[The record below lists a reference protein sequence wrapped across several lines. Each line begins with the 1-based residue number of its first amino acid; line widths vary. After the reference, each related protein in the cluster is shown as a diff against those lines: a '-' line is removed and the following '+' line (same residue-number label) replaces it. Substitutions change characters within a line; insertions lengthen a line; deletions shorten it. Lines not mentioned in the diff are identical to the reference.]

1 MIVIDHLPIT
11 SLIRKNTANAIVME
25 MQNGSLQLA
34 GVYTRMSLLVEKVCD
49 VCQEEFS
56 STAAMKC
63 HKRMHEAATK
73 IFKEVILDPKPKCK
87 YGDCDHSPEDHEAG
101 VCWHI
106 VDKSLID
113 VPDDNKFCGCHK
125 NAELNHDW
133 DIKKRRNPIDGEGW
147 MDPHIGTK
155 DEAIMITKVCKV
167 CRNVLLI
174 RVDSDACS
182 SCRR

>member
-1 MIVIDHLPIT
+1 
-11 SLIRKNTANAIVME
+11 
-25 MQNGSLQLA
+25 
-34 GVYTRMSLLVEKVCD
+34 MSLVTEKVCD

-56 STAAMKC
+56 SGMAMKC
-63 HKRMHEAATK
+63 HKRVHEAATK

-87 YGDCDHSPEDHEAG
+87 YGDCDHSPEDHESG
-101 VCWHI
+101 VCWHV

-113 VPDDNKFCGCHK
+113 VPDDKKFCGCHK
-125 NAELNHDW
+125 NAELDHSW
-133 DIKKRRNPIDGEGW
+133 EIKKRRNPIDGEGW

-174 RVDSDACS
+174 RVDSDVCS
-182 SCRR
+182 NCTR